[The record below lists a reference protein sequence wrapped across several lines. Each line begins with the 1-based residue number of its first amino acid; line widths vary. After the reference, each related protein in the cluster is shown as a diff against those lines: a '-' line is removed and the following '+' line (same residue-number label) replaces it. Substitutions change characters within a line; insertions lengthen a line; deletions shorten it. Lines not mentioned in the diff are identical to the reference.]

1 MKGGLHTQYEQK
13 LKFPEGLEG
22 GGGVQ
27 TKTLSWGRGMDTFRN
42 NSLREISIAYLTA
55 SSKGWAI

>member
-22 GGGVQ
+22 GVQ
-27 TKTLSWGRGMDTFRN
+27 TKALSWGRGMDTFRN